1 MASEPS
7 LVDELWE
14 SLVAV
19 VIAAAVGLWWLVR
32 RPWLLGAALIGT
44 GLGGRYRWLDGRR
57 RGARCGSGRD
67 GWRCG
72 CSGRSGLP
80 AWCLGPG
87 DGRRPEHGIAASGVG

>member
-32 RPWLLGAALIGT
+32 RPWLLGAALIAT
-44 GLGGRYRWLDGRR
+44 GVVARGRLDGRR
-57 RGARCGSGRD
+57 CGARCGSGRA
-67 GWRCG
+67 G
-72 CSGRSGLP
+72 CAASVLAGTVYP
-80 AWCLGPG
+80 LGVWALATG
-87 DGRRPEHGIAASGVG
+87 ADRIAGIAAIGVG